1 MISRVTDM
9 DRSPLLVVLVTER
22 LSTPGCAPAPAS
34 TSTSS
39 WCALR
44 YLFIVIA
51 TTSSCTPTQ
60 PCSQPV
66 PRPPPRAGANKYNA
80 KQLTN
85 YCLNW
90 LPTNTA
96 KVYFCSFSKLYHSSS
111 RRITISNRVITPP
124 PIGELSIVMSV
135 SVCAH
140 VCLCLCVLS
149 VRDQIFG
156 ITRPIFTNFLCMLP
170 MAVARSFSGGVLVP
184 YVFPVLG

>member
-1 MISRVTDM
+1 MR
-9 DRSPLLVVLVTER
+9 LAVLVHRYRHHLLLHANTT
-22 LSTPGCAPAPAS
+22 LQPAGTPS
-34 TSTSS
+34 
-39 WCALR
+39 
-44 YLFIVIA
+44 
-51 TTSSCTPTQ
+51 
-60 PCSQPV
+60 
-66 PRPPPRAGANKYNA
+66 PRAGANKYNA

-111 RRITISNRVITPP
+111 RRITISNRVITPS
-124 PIGELSIVMSV
+124 PIGELSIVI
-135 SVCAH
+135 SVCVCVH

-184 YVFPVLG
+184 YVFPVLGRHHIGRITHTHTHTHTHI